1 MRCVYVILQW
11 NKIYSYMQQYGWAER
26 QWWAKYSGYKRIHAI
41 WFHLGKVKRTAK
53 IKQCNIYIRGTTMKS
68 DSRQWATFIGEGED
82 VIGRGAHRKLL
93 RFWQYFLS
101 ISCVFCLD
109 VCILKMNIL
118 WKICMFYF
126 HQYIFYNQNTIRKW
140 NRKTLTNASC
150 IESTLHFLFIIV
162 LLVINIKMFPSKYS
176 CSCISQIFHVVLLSS
191 LKSF

>member
-1 MRCVYVILQW
+1 MFIKALKWKRSKCLLSVECIINCGVFMWYCSE

-26 QWWAKYSGYKRIHAI
+26 QWWAKYSGYKRIPAV

-53 IKQCNIYIRGTTMKS
+53 IKQCNIYICGTTMKS

-101 ISCVFCLD
+101 ISCVFCLG

-118 WKICMFYF
+118 WRICMFYF
-126 HQYIFYNQNTIRKW
+126 HQYIFYNQNIIRK
-140 NRKTLTNASC
+140 L
-150 IESTLHFLFIIV
+150 
-162 LLVINIKMFPSKYS
+162 
-176 CSCISQIFHVVLLSS
+176 
-191 LKSF
+191 